1 MAQAVIL
8 EKERKAFEKAASIDR
23 LETSATIAQGAMLLA
38 DASTYND
45 RSIQEIDRA
54 ITDAKSHL
62 KESRMAHLDLSKIL
76 GDDYSQERTMNT
88 SALSDEAN
96 MKIFG
101 LTGVL
106 EFKNKIHYE
115 SKRIQGEQALKE
127 IKLRCAT
134 LSSTLGRSPTK
145 LPDSQLL
152 EVNKGLVQMNADV
165 SRKVTEYAGYVS

>member
-1 MAQAVIL
+1 
-8 EKERKAFEKAASIDR
+8 
-23 LETSATIAQGAMLLA
+23 
-38 DASTYND
+38 
-45 RSIQEIDRA
+45 
-54 ITDAKSHL
+54 
-62 KESRMAHLDLSKIL
+62 
-76 GDDYSQERTMNT
+76 MNT

-96 MKIFG
+96 MKIFE

-106 EFKNKIHYE
+106 QFKNKIHYE
-115 SKRIQGEQALKE
+115 SKVIQGEQALKE

-165 SRKVTEYAGYVS
+165 PNLK